1 MLLILTLVLFRGL
14 LSGTDYVGDD
24 VPLVAENPRLLVH
37 DSADWGALIAGRYWD
52 RRRPH
57 ERLWRPLPMASLAL
71 EQVAWRGGADGAH
84 RVNVALHALVTLLV
98 WGVLR
103 RLSGARLALVGAALF
118 AAHPVHAEAVATVVG
133 RCELLALAFLALAG
147 YAHLRGRESEG
158 GRCLGWFGLAG
169 ASLFLA
175 FLSKEVAL
183 PGPALLGMLDLAR
196 PRPPSASEE
205 PPPLRRIAAA
215 LAPFLLYAVALAAY
229 LGLRALVLQ
238 GELLPLP
245 GAWAL
250 GPLPLEQRVILSLG
264 LAREALL
271 SLALPLRSAGAFP
284 LPGKELASLGAL
296 LSLGLHVSLVGASL
310 HALAQP
316 RRARRALGAAV
327 LGIYLALLPS
337 LNLVPIGVAR
347 ADRLLYT
354 PSLFLVLALVSGL
367 ELALPQRGDK
377 GRLVWSVA
385 LAALLIATIPRLDD
399 NLRAWADPF
408 RLWNQ
413 TLERYPSSG
422 RAHLEL
428 ARLHTRRA
436 PKDPVARQEALEH
449 LRQAV
454 AVFEPRQDQRAA
466 AAARCALA
474 RLVAPQDTSEAIR
487 LYEEARAIAPS
498 LLESYQELAAIYVA
512 RSKQR
517 SEPGIALRD
526 LRLAERV
533 ARKAA
538 NHVAPYTAST
548 WLQLG
553 RILAAMGQRDDEAID
568 ALGQAIARSD
578 DAWEAHL
585 FRARLLAQR
594 DGAAAALPDFQALLE
609 RIRGRPDP
617 ERRAHLPE
625 ALLGCVRGLRAER
638 RGAAAALL
646 ERELRE
652 RFPRAA
658 RELGE

>member
-1 MLLILTLVLFRGL
+1 MLTLVLFRGL

-37 DSADWGALIAGRYWD
+37 DAAGWQALVGGRYWD
-52 RRRPH
+52 RRRPQ

-71 EQVAWRGGADGAH
+71 EQLAWRGGPDGAH
-84 RVNVALHALVTLLV
+84 RVNVALHALATLLV
-98 WGVLR
+98 WALLR
-103 RLSGARLALVGAALF
+103 RLSGARLALLGAALF
-118 AAHPVHAEAVATVVG
+118 AAHPVHAEAVSSVVG
-133 RCELLALAFLALAG
+133 RCELLALVFLAAAG
-147 YAHLRGRESEG
+147 YAHLRGRER
-158 GRCLGWFGLAG
+158 GRRAACWFGLAG
-169 ASLFLA
+169 GALFLA

-183 PGPALLGMLDLAR
+183 PGPALLALLDLAR
-196 PRPPSASEE
+196 ARPPREEGAPRWRRALSALG
-205 PPPLRRIAAA
+205 PC
-215 LAPFLLYAVALAAY
+215 LLYALALGAY
-229 LGLRALVLQ
+229 LGLRALVLE

-264 LAREALL
+264 FAREALL

-284 LPGKELASLGAL
+284 LPGQELASPGVL
-296 LSLGLHVSLVGASL
+296 LSLGLHVALIGASL
-310 HALAQP
+310 HALRQP
-316 RRARRALGAAV
+316 ARARRALGAAI

-337 LNLVPIGVAR
+337 LNLVPIGVTR

-367 ELALPQRGDK
+367 ELWLVPGAQGRGVARR
-377 GRLVWSVA
+377 RLVTTLV
-385 LAALLIATIPRLDD
+385 LAALLTGAIPRLGD

-436 PKDPVARQEALEH
+436 PKDPIARQLALEH

-474 RLVAPQDTSEAIR
+474 RLVAPEDTNEAIR

-498 LLESYQELAAIYVA
+498 LLESYEELAEIYVA

-517 SEPGIALRD
+517 ADPGIALRD

-538 NHVAPYTAST
+538 NHVAPYTPST
-548 WLQLG
+548 WLRLG
-553 RILAAMGQRDDEAID
+553 QILAAMGQRDAEAVD

-585 FRARLLAQR
+585 SRARLLARR
-594 DGAAAALPDFQALLE
+594 DGPAAGLPDFEALLDQ
-609 RIRGRPDP
+609 IRGRPDP

-625 ALLGCVRGLRAER
+625 ALLGCVRGLRAAGRAEE
-638 RGAAAALL
+638 AAPL

-652 RFPRAA
+652 RFPQAA
-658 RELGE
+658 RELDE

>member
-24 VPLVAENPRLLVH
+24 IPLVAENPRLLVQ
-37 DSADWGALIAGRYWD
+37 DEAGWVTLLGGRYWD

-71 EQVAWRGGADGAH
+71 EQLAWRGGPDGAH
-84 RVNVALHALVTLLV
+84 RVNLALHVLAALLV

-103 RLSGARLALVGAALF
+103 RLTGARLALVGAILF

-133 RCELLALAFLALAG
+133 RCELLALVFVALAG
-147 YAHLRGRESEG
+147 YAHLRGREREG
-158 GRCLGWFGLAG
+158 AQAGGWFALAG

-183 PGPALLGMLDLAR
+183 PGPALLAMLDLAR
-196 PRPPSASEE
+196 PRPASPGEE
-205 PPPLRRIAAA
+205 PQGWRRVAGA
-215 LAPFLLYAVALAAY
+215 LGPFVGYALVLAGY
-229 LGLRALVLQ
+229 LGLRALALD

-250 GPLPLEQRVILSLG
+250 GAVPLEQRVILSLG
-264 LAREALL
+264 FAREALL
-271 SLALPLRSAGAFP
+271 SLVLPLRSAGAFP
-284 LPGKELASLGAL
+284 VPGQELASADVL
-296 LSLGLHVSLVGASL
+296 LSLGLHVSLIGASL
-310 HALAQP
+310 HALRQP
-316 RRARRALGAAV
+316 ARARRALGASV

-337 LNLVPIGVAR
+337 LNLVPIGVTR

-354 PSLFLVLALVSGL
+354 PSLFAVIAIVSGL
-367 ELALPQRGDK
+367 ELALPGERDQR
-377 GRLVWSVA
+377 RVAWTVA
-385 LAALLIATIPRLDD
+385 LAALLLGAIPRLGD
-399 NLRAWADPF
+399 NLRAWGDPF

-436 PKDPVARQEALEH
+436 PKDPAARQQALEH

-454 AVFEPRQDQRAA
+454 AVFEPRHDQRAA

-474 RLVAPQDTSEAIR
+474 RLVAPENTSEAIR

-517 SEPGIALRD
+517 DDPGIALRD

-553 RILAAMGQRDDEAID
+553 QILAAMGQRDAEAVD

-585 FRARLLAQR
+585 ARARLLARR
-594 DGAAAALPDFQALLE
+594 DGAAAALPDYEALLE

-625 ALLGCVRGLRAER
+625 ALLGCVRGLRAGER
-638 RGAAAALL
+638 REEAGPF
-646 ERELRE
+646 EHELRE

-658 RELGE
+658 RALDE